1 MSIANLKDTGNQG
14 NNYPWQ
20 YRVLLGLQAIAD
32 AVSTGGGGN
41 VTIVNPIG
49 QELMADSVSVTLASD
64 QTGIARTP
72 GFIRA
77 TSSGSIGVIT
87 YSVSVSNVGAAN
99 GTFLGVI
106 IKPGETLNFSA
117 DAINNYYT
125 AGTFTYNAT
134 GTELV
139 IIYNS

>member
-32 AVSTGGGGN
+32 AVNNGLD

-64 QTGIARTP
+64 QTGVARTP
-72 GFIRA
+72 GFVRA

-99 GTFLGVI
+99 GTFLSVI

>member
-20 YRVLLGLQAIAD
+20 YKVLLGLQAIAN
-32 AVSTGGGGN
+32 AVNNGLD

-49 QELMADSVSVTLASD
+49 QELMVDSVSVTLASD
-64 QTGIARTP
+64 QTGVARTP
-72 GFIRA
+72 GFVRA
-77 TSSGSIGVIT
+77 TSLGSIGVIT
-87 YSVSVSNVGAAN
+87 YCVSVSNVGVAN
-99 GTFLGVI
+99 GTFLGVT

-117 DAINNYYT
+117 DAINNYY
-125 AGTFTYNAT
+125 ASGTFTYNAT